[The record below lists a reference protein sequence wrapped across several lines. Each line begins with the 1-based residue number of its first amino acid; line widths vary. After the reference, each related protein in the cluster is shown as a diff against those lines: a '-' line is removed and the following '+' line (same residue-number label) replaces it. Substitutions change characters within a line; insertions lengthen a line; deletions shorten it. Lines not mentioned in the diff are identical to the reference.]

1 MKKKIFSSLLMGAFL
16 FASTSMITS
25 CKDYDDDINDLKA
38 LVNQNAS
45 DLQKA
50 QADLDGKI
58 TSLKTDLSKVQGDL
72 ENLKTEAAKH
82 ATKDELKA
90 AIDQEI
96 KDRNAAI
103 AALEAKIADA
113 YVTKEQLTKLI
124 GGELTGDLAGKTYK
138 EAVEQIYANLESI
151 STDLGKALKS
161 IASLEDPKTGWKAVD
176 ADLQQQINAINKYL
190 GKYGSTDDTV
200 AKQLADLKKEL
211 EELSKQGYD
220 DTAIKGE
227 ISGLRD
233 EMKKI
238 NAKVNEI
245 SASINVLNV
254 LIQQRLRSLVF
265 IPDAYYWGIEATSF
279 NYLDAFQY
287 TLAEAAYD
295 KKEARGYEYGN
306 KKYDDRVSDDAL
318 MEAGSRLDH
327 SAANKEGGRYDSIQY
342 TSVMDLW
349 ANYHLNPSD
358 VIIDQ
363 INDVQVIDAD
373 KDYVLTR
380 ASEAQI
386 TTKKDKDG
394 KSIYKIKDGV
404 MSVQLDVK
412 NPDKIKSVLKG
423 LQGLIYGEQISPNMP
438 AGTTAATQEKPMVTI
453 FATQAYLNGDD
464 SEKDTIITSDYAT
477 LYADIYSN
485 IRLSHKYSTA
495 KNPVPFT
502 GVQNAHCGY
511 CALYA
516 NDNIA
521 DNDSLH
527 LMATVHEAA
536 VFAPQDTCNWN
547 ETLDLRKLV
556 ETHWDNIS
564 GVHEVVPAEKMEEYG
579 LTYKFELT
587 GLWIGS
593 NETSE
598 SAHAAINPEDGYTF
612 RPQMVE
618 QGTGKQ
624 QAYGAEQGMQTV
636 GRTPV
641 VRVSL
646 WDKYGKCLDY
656 GYIRILITRK
666 GPDYSYLEVN
676 YDGNGQSYIDE
687 CEFDADGY
695 QVYKTTWYQTEYDLY
710 KLVGM
715 AREDFE
721 NIYEEEPVGA
731 NDEYTQFIK
740 KDGKWVEC
748 EEDEILGTLTNTP
761 DLTDP
766 ETHTQSST
774 LIYELTSD
782 DIQTLYAQWTNKKAE
797 KTFTV
802 ERAYKYAPNTT
813 GYSDIYV
820 VFTTKVTFKP
830 MPQYSATIDWAN
842 HKTEKYWYV
851 KNTAEQADVTKDDVT
866 YELHTNVPAVEDELR
881 ADADSLTNLFSTE
894 FRGNDVI
901 IAEMVKSNQEGFK
914 AADWIYTLVF
924 DKSNAGKEFKGND
937 GKTYV
942 LSVSADGKQLK
953 ANIKGNTITQV
964 IAELVLIDESKA
976 GQKDEADYTMVVY
989 KHGKYAEALLN
1000 YASHSEFND
1009 KNDAVLNNTLTAIIG
1024 VKAVNE
1030 CQELTLSNK
1039 TFNVRF
1045 LRPIDVINKD
1055 AEIEDASTDGMQIIN
1070 LLDLVE
1076 FKDWRDAWKGDN
1088 PGGTYYTYYGI
1099 KGVFV
1104 GDAEVKL
1111 ADGEA
1116 LSSIDAVKANLDH
1129 KGMEQLNNITNQ
1141 LDFIYSSENGGQL
1154 VYKNVSS
1161 TVQTFELQI
1170 PIRVEYIWGN
1180 VYTTATVTVNRTHHN
1195 AKAN

>member
-245 SASINVLNV
+245 STSINVLNV

-715 AREDFE
+715 AREYFE

-813 GYSDIYV
+813 VYSDIYV

-1045 LRPIDVINKD
+1045 LRPIDVLNKD

>member
-1045 LRPIDVINKD
+1045 LRPIDVLNKD

>member
-1000 YASHSEFND
+1000 YAS
-1009 KNDAVLNNTLTAIIG
+1009 
-1024 VKAVNE
+1024 
-1030 CQELTLSNK
+1030 
-1039 TFNVRF
+1039 
-1045 LRPIDVINKD
+1045 
-1055 AEIEDASTDGMQIIN
+1055 ST
-1070 LLDLVE
+1070 
-1076 FKDWRDAWKGDN
+1076 
-1088 PGGTYYTYYGI
+1088 
-1099 KGVFV
+1099 
-1104 GDAEVKL
+1104 
-1111 ADGEA
+1111 
-1116 LSSIDAVKANLDH
+1116 
-1129 KGMEQLNNITNQ
+1129 
-1141 LDFIYSSENGGQL
+1141 
-1154 VYKNVSS
+1154 
-1161 TVQTFELQI
+1161 
-1170 PIRVEYIWGN
+1170 IR
-1180 VYTTATVTVNRTHHN
+1180 TTPF
-1195 AKAN
+1195 

>member
-1 MKKKIFSSLLMGAFL
+1 
-16 FASTSMITS
+16 MITS

-38 LVNQNAS
+38 LVNADKAALEQAKS
-45 DLQKA
+45 DLE
-50 QADLDGKI
+50 GKI
-58 TSLKTDLSKVQGDL
+58 SGLEGQLSGLSGRLTTL
-72 ENLKTEAAKH
+72 ETQAANH
-82 ATKDELKA
+82 ATKDYVDGQISEVKG
-90 AIDQEI
+90 EI
-96 KDRNAAI
+96 S
-103 AALEAKIADA
+103 ALEARIATA
-113 YVTKEQLTKLI
+113 YVTKQQLNDLI
-124 GGELTGDLAGKTYK
+124 GGNLTGDLAGKTYK
-138 EAVEQIYANLESI
+138 EAVEQVYANLKSV
-151 STDLGKALKS
+151 SSDLGTAMED
-161 IASLEDPKTGWKAVD
+161 IASLKSAINDPKTGLLAVQ
-176 ADLQQQINAINKYL
+176 ADLKQQMDAIQKYL
-190 GKYGSTDDTV
+190 GKYGADDATV
-200 AKQLADLKKEL
+200 AAQLKDLYDKLQKISEA
-211 EELSKQGYD
+211 SYD
-220 DTAIKGE
+220 DTE
-227 ISGLRD
+227 IQN
-233 EMKKI
+233 KI
-238 NAKVNEI
+238 NNLANKVNDLYADGDTPAKGDISTLKKAVKDISSAINEI
-245 SASINVLNV
+245 KASINVLNV

-287 TLAEAAYD
+287 TLAATDYAT
-295 KKEARGYEYGN
+295 KEVRGYEYGN

-318 MEAGSRLDH
+318 MQAGSRLEH

-358 VIIDQ
+358 VIIDD
-363 INDVQVIDAD
+363 ITDVQVIDAD

-380 ASEAQI
+380 ASEAKI

-453 FATQAYLNGDD
+453 FATQAYLQG
-464 SEKDTIITSDYAT
+464 EGAKEDTIITSDYAT

-485 IRLSHKYSTA
+485 IRLSHKYSTTA
-495 KNPVPFT
+495 NPVPFT

-527 LMATVHEAA
+527 LMATVHEAT
-536 VFAPQDTCNWN
+536 VFAPQDTCNWD

-564 GVHEVVPAEKMEEYG
+564 GVHEVVPADKMKEYG

-587 GLWIGS
+587 GFYKGS
-593 NETSE
+593 NTTSE

-646 WDKYGKCLDY
+646 VDKYGKILDY

-666 GPDYSYLEVN
+666 GPDYKYLEVT
-676 YDGNGQSYIDE
+676 YDGKGQSYIDE
-687 CEFDADGY
+687 CEFEAEGY

-721 NIYEEEPVGA
+721 NVYEEEPVKAG
-731 NDEYTQFIK
+731 DDYQQFIK
-740 KDGKWVEC
+740 KEGKWVEC
-748 EEDEILGTLTNTP
+748 SEDEILGTLTNTP

-774 LIYELTSD
+774 LIYELTSE
-782 DIQTLYAQWTNKKAE
+782 DID
-797 KTFTV
+797 
-802 ERAYKYAPNTT
+802 AYKYAPNTT

-830 MPQYSATIDWAN
+830 MPQYSATIDWSN

-851 KNTAEQADVTKDDVT
+851 RNTADQADVTKNDVT
-866 YELHTNVPAVEDELR
+866 QELHTNVPAVEDEIR
-881 ADADSLTNLFSTE
+881 ANADSLTNFFSTE

-901 IAEMVKSNQEGFK
+901 IASMVKSDQEGFD
-914 AADWIYTLVF
+914 ASDWIYSLVF
-924 DKSNAGKEFKGND
+924 DKSNNGKEFLGND

-942 LSVSADGKQLK
+942 LSVANDGKQLK
-953 ANIKGNTITQV
+953 ANIKGNTIKQV
-964 IAELVLIDESKA
+964 IAELVLTNPSKA
-976 GQKDEADYTMVVY
+976 GQPDEADYTMVVY
-989 KHGKYAEALLN
+989 KHGTYAEALLN
-1000 YASHSEFND
+1000 YCSHNEFND
-1009 KNDAVLNNTLTAIIG
+1009 KNDAVLNKNLTAIIG
-1024 VKAVNE
+1024 VLAKNE
-1030 CQELTLSNK
+1030 CQELELSNQ

-1045 LRPIDVINKD
+1045 LRPIDVYNKD

-1099 KGVFV
+1099 NGVFV

-1111 ADGEA
+1111 EDGQA

-1129 KGMEQLNNITNQ
+1129 KGMEQLNNITSQ
-1141 LDFIYSSENGGQL
+1141 LDFIYSSDNGGQL
-1154 VYKNVSS
+1154 IYKNVSS
-1161 TVQTFELQI
+1161 TLHTFELEI
-1170 PIRVEYIWGN
+1170 PIRIEYIWGSL
-1180 VYTTATVTVNRTHHN
+1180 YTVATVTVNRTHSN